1 MYDFLVDL
9 DEYFCEKYA
18 NYDRLCVLPGYKTP
32 VMQASKLDD
41 FGRTYAY
48 TLPMDTMRLA
58 LQEKKTEIL
67 ATLKEKLTDETF
79 SFSFTPVNFFQRI
92 GGIFSRYTFY
102 KGLRTVAARYN
113 ADLAEWGKNLDISEE
128 IWTGI
133 CKGKFLPTKNLIL
146 SLALTA
152 HLSFDDCNTLLA
164 YLNEDFDYAIPK
176 DVVVSYLLHQKIYGE
191 GMIKA
196 ALNEYKIRNL
206 FIR

>member
-9 DEYFCEKYA
+9 DAYFCEKYA

-41 FGRTYAY
+41 FGRSYAY
-48 TLPMDTMRLA
+48 TLPMDTMRLS

-67 ATLKEKLTDETF
+67 AALKEKLTDETF
-79 SFSFTPVNFFQRI
+79 SFSFAPVGLFSRFK
-92 GGIFSRYTFY
+92 GIFSRYTFY
-102 KGLRTVAARYN
+102 KALQAVAARQN
-113 ADLAEWGKNLDISEE
+113 ANLADWGKNLDISEE

-152 HLSFDDCNTLLA
+152 HLSFDDCSYLLA
-164 YLNEDFDYAIPK
+164 YINEEFDYAIPK
-176 DVVVSYLLHQKIYGE
+176 DVVLSYLLHQKIYSE
-191 GMIKA
+191 GMIEA
-196 ALNEYKIRNL
+196 ALAEYKIRNL
-206 FIR
+206 FMR